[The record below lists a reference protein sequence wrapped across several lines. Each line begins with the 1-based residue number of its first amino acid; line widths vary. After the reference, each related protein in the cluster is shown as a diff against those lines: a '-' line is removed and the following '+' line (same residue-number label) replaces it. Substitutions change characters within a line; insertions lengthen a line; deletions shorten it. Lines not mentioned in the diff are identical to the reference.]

1 MTEDRSDC
9 AIIARL
15 AYMFTAHFA
24 SSRSFRLADFVFA
37 RRFFIPAYTGIQ
49 VYLRYALNVPLA
61 WVMLVV
67 GGRAGGRGEGEGGKG
82 RNTNVE

>member
-37 RRFFIPAYTGIQ
+37 RRFFIPAYTGLSPIRSECAPR
-49 VYLRYALNVPLA
+49 LGDAG
-61 WVMLVV
+61 
-67 GGRAGGRGEGEGGKG
+67 GGRAGRRGGGEGEGGKG